1 MVTVNDK
8 ILEVRAN
15 KFRRLCGIGN
25 ENAIDFEK
33 LLRSLDVLTY
43 FCPLEG
49 EFSGMALKTKN
60 SNFMLINT
68 QNSPGRQ
75 HFTIGHELYHLF
87 IQEGFSFQM
96 CNAGKFDK
104 KNREEY
110 NADIFSSYFLMP
122 EAGIIKQIPE
132 EELAW
137 GGEISLATI
146 IRLEQYFGVSRTA
159 MLIRLDKIGLLRGDY
174 SQYKVDI
181 KKSAVEH
188 GYTTTLYDTPKE
200 EIKPYVIGNYGSKAK
215 ELFDR
220 DKISES
226 HYHALMYDIGIDVD
240 APNIDDDDK
249 EI

>member
-15 KFRRLCGIGN
+15 KFRRERDIGN

-43 FCPLEG
+43 FRPLKG

-60 SNFMLINT
+60 SCFMLVNT
-68 QNSPGRQ
+68 KYSVGRQ

-87 IQEGFSFQM
+87 IQDGFSFQM

-104 KNREEY
+104 KDREEY
-110 NADIFSSYFLMP
+110 NADVFSSYLLMP

-146 IRLEQYFGVSRTA
+146 VKLEQYFGVSRA
-159 MLIRLDKIGLLRGDY
+159 ALLIRLNKLGLLRSDY
-174 SQYKVDI
+174 SHYQKDI
-181 KKSAVEH
+181 KKSAIEH
-188 GYTTTLYDTPKE
+188 GYSPALYTATDHVPP
-200 EIKPYVIGNYGSKAK
+200 IVIGNYGSKAK
-215 ELFDR
+215 ELFDK

-226 HYHALMYDIGIDVD
+226 HYHSLMFDIGIDVD
-240 APNIDDDDK
+240 DPNIDEDGK

>member
-8 ILEVRAN
+8 ILEARAN
-15 KFRRLCGIGN
+15 KFRREKGIGN

-43 FCPLEG
+43 FRPLNG
-49 EFSGMALKTKN
+49 EFSGMALKTKD
-60 SNFMLINT
+60 SNFMMVNT
-68 QNSPGRQ
+68 KYSLGRQ

-87 IQEGFSFQM
+87 IQDHFTFQK
-96 CNAGKFDK
+96 CNAGRFDK
-104 KNREEY
+104 KDREEY

-132 EELAW
+132 PELAW

-146 IRLEQYFGVSRTA
+146 IKLEQYFGVSRSA
-159 MLIRLDKIGLLRGDY
+159 LLIRLDKIGLLRGDY
-174 SQYKVDI
+174 SHFKKDI

-188 GYTTTLYDTPKE
+188 GYPTALYDATNGHDGL
-200 EIKPYVIGNYGSKAK
+200 VVGNYGTKAK
-215 ELFDR
+215 ELFDQ

-226 HYHALMYDIGIDVD
+226 HYHSLMFDIGIDVD
-240 APNIDDDDK
+240 DTNFDEDGK

>member
-15 KFRRLCGIGN
+15 KFRRENGIGN

-43 FCPLEG
+43 FRPLNG
-49 EFSGMALKTKN
+49 DFSGMALKTKN
-60 SNFMLINT
+60 SNFMLVNT
-68 QNSPGRQ
+68 CHSVGRQ

-96 CNAGKFDK
+96 CKTGKFDK
-104 KNREEY
+104 KDREEY

-146 IRLEQYFGVSRTA
+146 IKLEQYFGVSRTA
-159 MLIRLDKIGLLRGDY
+159 LLIRLDKIGLLRSDY
-174 SQYKVDI
+174 SQYKKDI

-188 GYTTTLYDTPKE
+188 GYSTSLYSATDKE
-200 EIKPYVIGNYGSKAK
+200 APIVVGNYGTKAK
-215 ELFDR
+215 ELFDK

-226 HYHALMYDIGIDVD
+226 HYHSLMFDIGINVD
-240 APNIDDDDK
+240 DPNIDEDDK

>member
-1 MVTVNDK
+1 MLTVNDK
-8 ILEVRAN
+8 ILEARAN
-15 KFRRLCGIGN
+15 KFRIHCDIGN
-25 ENAIDFEK
+25 EHAIDFEK

-43 FCPLEG
+43 FRPLDG

-68 QNSPGRQ
+68 KNSPGRQ

-87 IQEGFSFQM
+87 IQESFSFQM

-110 NADIFSSYFLMP
+110 NADLFSSYFLMP
-122 EAGIIKQIPE
+122 EAGIMKLIPE

-146 IRLEQYFGVSRTA
+146 IKLEQYFGVSRTA
-159 MLIRLDKIGLLRGDY
+159 MLIRLEKIGLLRGDRP
-174 SQYKVDI
+174 QNKVNI
-181 KKSAVEH
+181 KKSAIEH
-188 GYTTTLYDTPKE
+188 GYSTALYDITHDAD
-200 EIKPYVIGNYGSKAK
+200 PYVVGNYGSKAK
-215 ELFDR
+215 ELYDR

-226 HYHALMYDIGIDVD
+226 HYHSLMFDIGIDVD
-240 APNIDDDDK
+240 APNIDDDGK